1 MAGAARRAARSRHHL
16 YLLGKAPPAFDVLFW
31 NQGTVRLAAGP
42 HRDFIHL
49 SLENSLTRAGA
60 LEVLGSGVDL
70 GAVDLETYS

>member
-1 MAGAARRAARSRHHL
+1 VAGAAPRCAVPPSPIPAGQGAARLRR
-16 YLLGKAPPAFDVLFW
+16 PVQEPD
-31 NQGTVRLAAGP
+31 TVRLAAGP

-49 SLENSLTRAGA
+49 SLENSPTRAGA